1 MTAKKIKSR
10 ISEIASHFT
19 FEFNGKS
26 CGVDPFSKNKFDMW
40 CGDNTLTVNSI
51 DDVMDRPFFD
61 GNCLSEICGDIKIID
76 F

>member
-1 MTAKKIKSR
+1 MTVKKIKSR
-10 ISEIASHFT
+10 ISEIVSHFT

-26 CGVDPFSKNKFDMW
+26 CGVDPLSKNKFDMW

-51 DDVMDRPFFD
+51 DDVMNCPFFD
-61 GNCLSEICGDIKIID
+61 GKSLSEICRDIEIID